1 MNILKQINRDKE
13 IQEMRNFIHENTR
26 EWPNLWF
33 WDGETIE
40 KYREMHRAADN
51 VDEIVA
57 RYEKK
62 CESFHSSA
70 SFLC

>member
-40 KYREMHRAADN
+40 KYRERLRKRVN
-51 VDEIVA
+51 EIKETKAISEAENGV
-57 RYEKK
+57 
-62 CESFHSSA
+62 
-70 SFLC
+70 